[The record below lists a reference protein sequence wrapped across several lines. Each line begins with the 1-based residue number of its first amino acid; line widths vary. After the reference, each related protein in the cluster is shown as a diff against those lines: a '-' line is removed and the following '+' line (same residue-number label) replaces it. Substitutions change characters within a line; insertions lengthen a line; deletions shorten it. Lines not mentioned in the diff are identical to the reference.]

1 MSEVKKIQDF
11 IAALYT
17 SAELRARF
25 LAQPE
30 STAEDAGLRPAF
42 GKQLAEEQGEALQFF
57 SQTLFFKRFGV
68 LKKLLPR
75 LTEILGE
82 ERSTSFFKVY
92 HEKYTLPSAARRYEE
107 DAYNFVGFLQKN
119 ASEFTSLEKE
129 ELRFLRLKTATWRKP
144 QQSFFAVRLFR
155 FRIYKSEQP
164 RSLSLFLY
172 LRFRGK
178 VWVDSF
184 LF

>member
-1 MSEVKKIQDF
+1 MSETKKIQDF

-17 SAELRARF
+17 SEELRVRF

-30 STAEDAGLRPAF
+30 STAEEAGLSPVF

-75 LTEILGE
+75 LSEILGE
-82 ERSTSFFKVY
+82 ERSSSFFKAY
-92 HEKYTLPSAARRYEE
+92 HDTYTLPSVARRYEE
-107 DAYNFVGFLQKN
+107 DAYNFTHFLLRSDFN
-119 ASEFTSLEKE
+119 FSDLEKE
-129 ELRFLRLKTATWRKP
+129 ELRFLRLKTATWRQP
-144 QQSFFAVRLFR
+144 QRDFFALRFFR
-155 FRIYKSEQP
+155 FRLHRAEKNKG
-164 RSLSLFLY
+164 LSILLY
-172 LRFRGK
+172 VRFFGK
-178 VWVDSF
+178 VWVDRF